1 MHVQLLNSHF
11 AQLVSAWKKS
21 KYNKYSDHDKQEYHN
36 KLDLLFDEIKKSDF
50 ERLSNLEKEEIKQ
63 ILSFFTASLEFLD
76 NSTINTVPFELI
88 ECLKYAMEEWIDDY
102 DQYIIVTSYND
113 FSFNPSLVRN
123 KVYSIIESK
132 YKIKFSKKL
141 VQINLPKHL
150 SRDYLTNSVLYHE
163 LGHFVDSILE
173 IYDAIF
179 LSILNQFISPVTS
192 TKDKEDIL
200 KYFPYLS
207 TISTSHCNLKE
218 IDFMVKMHIKE
229 YFADLFAAQ
238 YVGKSACNHLIYIAP
253 NALIS
258 HTHPS
263 TQDRINIVD
272 EFLEDATKY
281 NCVVKTFF
289 SETQKKTKK
298 EIKLRYIPITSDDII
313 DLIPCE
319 ISNSE
324 QLHFLYNLGW
334 DIWLNRT
341 SEFKNKNNMNEHLKQ
356 GQIYQIINN
365 LIEKSINN
373 YMIVKSW
380 NDSKGCI

>member
-1 MHVQLLNSHF
+1 MHIQLLNSHF

-21 KYNKYSDHDKQEYHN
+21 KYNKYSDYDKQEYHA
-36 KLDLLFDEIKKSDF
+36 KLAELFDKVKKIDFDKLSDF
-50 ERLSNLEKEEIKQ
+50 EKEEIKQ
-63 ILSFFTASLEFLD
+63 MLSFFTASLEFLD
-76 NSTINTVPFELI
+76 NSTINSVPFELI

-102 DQYIIVTSYND
+102 NQYIIVTSYNN

-132 YKIKFSKKL
+132 YKIRFNKKL

-163 LGHFVDSILE
+163 LGHFVDNVLE

-179 LSILNQFISPVTS
+179 LSILNQISSLTTIP
-192 TKDKEDIL
+192 KDKDDIL
-200 KYFPYLS
+200 KYFPYIL
-207 TISTSHCNLKE
+207 HPLLGMQEKE
-218 IDFMVKMHIKE
+218 FMLKMHIKE

-238 YVGKSACNHLIYIAP
+238 YVGKSACHHLIYIAP
-253 NALIS
+253 HAPIS
-258 HTHPS
+258 HTHPT
-263 TQDRINIVD
+263 TQNRINIVN
-272 EFLEDATKY
+272 EFLGDDTKFG
-281 NCVVKTFF
+281 CVVKTFLR
-289 SETQKKTKK
+289 ETLKKTGK
-298 EIKLRYIPITSDDII
+298 EIKLRHTSIASDDII
-313 DLIPCE
+313 HLIPCE
-319 ISNSE
+319 ISQSE

-341 SEFKNKNNMNEHLKQ
+341 SEFKDKNNMNEHLKQ

-373 YMIVKSW
+373 FMVVENW
-380 NDSKGCI
+380 NNSKKCI